1 MTLRRQLFLSLSLMF
16 IALLA
21 ASIAINLYNAR
32 RQLHERMAENVQDTA
47 AFLAFTISHA
57 ANSNTSANNQ
67 KAAIESMVNV
77 IFDRG
82 HYNTVIYQDTQGQ
95 SVAERRKPVQSTTVP
110 NWFIHWL
117 TIENPVANAD
127 AISGSSQQG
136 SVQVIASP
144 DFAYKELWDIF
155 CEQMLL
161 LGFICTA
168 TYLLSSLAL
177 TVLLKPLQRV
187 EEQAAAICERHF
199 IEQQP
204 LPKTRELRRVVEA
217 INRMSRKLKI
227 IFHEQLALTESLR
240 AQSFLDPVTGLSNR
254 REFNARLQA
263 VTDSETGNGGCLM
276 ILQVSDFGRY
286 NLQYGHEAGDECL
299 RAVAG
304 QLQSLTADVPDA
316 IVSRRAG
323 ADFAVY
329 LPRENQERAKT
340 LASQVIAQTAEL
352 ALLFNHQVHIGVAC
366 CENLRADHRLL
377 SEADMALRQAQARGQ
392 SDWQLYQ
399 EGDIVQI
406 AHEARQWYATLNRVL
421 QDHQVTFHFQSMF
434 RGDEYQAIAAEVF
447 CRIHVQEKLIC
458 AGIFLPMAERFG
470 MAEAFDRLIID
481 EVRTRSEAAKCETP
495 ICINLSPRSVR
506 TTDFV
511 DWLSSYLT
519 EHPTFAR
526 RLIIETSEHLVRTG
540 DEHVRYLCDMLHRH
554 NARLS
559 LDHFGIHSAAFGYL
573 HSLPLDFLKID
584 RSFIRD
590 IHLNMDNQFYV
601 QSLVQIAHSCE
612 IMILA
617 EGVENTQEWECLRN
631 LGIDGGQGYLLGKP
645 DDKINTVRS

>member
-1 MTLRRQLFLSLSLMF
+1 MTLRRQLFLGLSLMF
-16 IALLA
+16 IVLLA
-21 ASIAINLYNAR
+21 ASITINLYNAR
-32 RQLHERMAENVQDTA
+32 QQLHERMKESVQDTA
-47 AFLAFTISHA
+47 TFLAFSISNA
-57 ANSNTSANNQ
+57 AISNTSADNQ
-67 KAAIESMVNV
+67 KAAVESMVNV

-82 HYNTVIYQDTQGQ
+82 HYNTVIYQDALGK
-95 SVAERRKPVQSTTVP
+95 SVAERRRPVQSTTVP
-110 NWFIHWL
+110 RWFMHWL

-127 AISGSSQQG
+127 VMSGSSPQG
-136 SVQVIASP
+136 SVQIIANP
-144 DFAYKELWDIF
+144 DLAHKELWNIF
-155 CEQMLL
+155 CQQLLL

-168 TYLLSSLAL
+168 TYLLSSIAI
-177 TVLLKPLQRV
+177 TFLLKPLQRV

-227 IFHEQLALTESLR
+227 IFHEQLALTEGLR

-299 RAVAG
+299 RAVAA
-304 QLQSLTADVPDA
+304 QLQSLTSDVPDA

-329 LPRENQERAKT
+329 LPRANQERAKT
-340 LASQVIAQTAEL
+340 LPSQVIAQTAEL
-352 ALLFNHQVHIGVAC
+352 AVLFDHQIHIGVAC

-377 SEADMALRQAQARGQ
+377 SEADMALRQAQARGH

-399 EGDIVQI
+399 EGDIAQI
-406 AHEARQWYATLNRVL
+406 AHEARQWYATLNRIL

-434 RGDEYQAIAAEVF
+434 RGDEYQAIAVEVF
-447 CRIHVQEKLIC
+447 CRIHVHEKLVS
-458 AGIFLPMAERFG
+458 AGIFLPMAEHFG

-481 EVRTRSEAAKCETP
+481 EVRTRSEAAKCETS

-511 DWLSSYLT
+511 DWLSGYLT
-519 EHPTFAR
+519 QYPTFAR

-540 DEHVRYLCDMLHRH
+540 DEHVRYLCDMVHRH
-554 NARLS
+554 GARLS

-590 IHLNMDNQFYV
+590 IHLNVDNQFYV
-601 QSLVQIAHSCE
+601 QSLAQIAHSCE

-617 EGVENTQEWECLRN
+617 EGVENALEWECLRN

-645 DDKINTVRS
+645 DDKINTLRS